1 MLLQLVEED
10 VLGRSELPFPQ
21 LLLRPC
27 SNVVQ
32 SCAGGN
38 EDSSSTSLLSIHD
51 HGGAGHEW
59 LDEAG
64 RSNNLGKAQ
73 GPDVQVDIHGDLDDF
88 QLVCVFPGLDN
99 LILA

>member
-1 MLLQLVEED
+1 MLLQLAEEV

-21 LLLRPC
+21 LLLRY

-32 SCAGGN
+32 SCTGGN
-38 EDSSSTSLLSIHD
+38 EDSSSRSLLSIHD

-64 RSNNLGKAQ
+64 RSNNLGEAKGA
-73 GPDVQVDIHGDLDDF
+73 DVQVDIHGDLDNF
-88 QLVCVFPGLDN
+88 QLIYVFSVLDN
-99 LILA
+99 PILS